1 MSVMFCRTPR
11 QQAPLLRSHPTS
23 RHIMPSLKTALFL
36 ASGAVLL
43 PSLADASG
51 FPERALVS
59 AARQIARN
67 ATATGARF
75 GSGVSGTAAETATAS
90 DRRGLA
96 EVLTPEQYV
105 ENFDLCPYYAAS
117 AKCSLLTT
125 SAACYADSNCTY
137 TLDATDPQSTKYPC
151 SAATSAVL
159 YDLINYHGD
168 DFSYV
173 INKCGTLTGESDC
186 DADERCEWNDSDD
199 TCGISID
206 MLFGDIS
213 ASILRGH
220 PHVLRKYAIEQ
231 TCATIETEALCGVG
245 DTADK
250 CEWLEASSGDEAGC
264 FATPAY
270 AAQQSSCECDA
281 VKTDVPSVDYSNVV
295 CATPSVEFISWNDEV
310 TRDDAWACPALIG
323 GQVCGSK
330 SSVDTCEAESA
341 YSCAVGSGEC
351 VLDVHKYANMGWS
364 LDKATE
370 PSWQKRNDTAT
381 ACDTYDSSRS
391 SCEAQSDCIYND
403 DDETCDVS
411 GFFVASLLDEYCP
424 TQTQDLTGEEY
435 VEKFDLCPYYA
446 ASAKCS
452 LLTTSAA
459 CYADSDCEYDLD
471 ATDPQSTKYPC
482 VPAGDISSEF
492 TDMLA
497 IYHTSDLLIMG
508 AFCEKTYAFE
518 EISCDADERCEWNDS
533 DDTCGI
539 SADAIASI
547 GRGHSHLLRA
557 YAIVQTCATIETEAL
572 CGVGDTADKCEWL
585 EASSGD
591 EAGCFATPAYAAQ
604 QSSCECDA
612 VKTDV
617 PSVDYSNVVCATPS
631 VEFVD
636 VYSGARTFEGG
647 VLLGGALTLAAC
659 VLALA

>member
-1 MSVMFCRTPR
+1 MSP
-11 QQAPLLRSHPTS
+11 PTS

-125 SAACYADSNCTY
+125 SAACYADSDCEY
-137 TLDATDPQSTKYPC
+137 DLDATDPSSTKYPC
-151 SAATSAVL
+151 VPAGGIPSNFTDMALIYHTSDLLIMEAFCEKT
-159 YDLINYHGD
+159 YDSEEI
-168 DFSYV
+168 S
-173 INKCGTLTGESDC
+173 C

-199 TCGISID
+199 TCGISDDAI
-206 MLFGDIS
+206 

-220 PHVLRKYAIEQ
+220 PHYVRMYAIDQ

-250 CEWLEASSGDEAGC
+250 CEWLEASSGDKAGC

-310 TRDDAWACPALIG
+310 TRDDAWACPFGIG
-323 GQVCGSK
+323 RQVCGSK

-341 YSCAVGSGEC
+341 YSCAVGSNEC
-351 VLDVHKYANMGWS
+351 VLDEHKYANMGWS

-381 ACDTYDSSRS
+381 ACDTYASSKT
-391 SCEAQSDCIYND
+391 SCNAQSDCIYND
-403 DDETCDVS
+403 DDNTCDLS

-435 VEKFDLCPYYA
+435 VEKFDLCPFIA

-471 ATDPQSTKYPC
+471 ATDPSSTKYPC
-482 VPAGDISSEF
+482 VPAGGIPSNF
-492 TDMLA
+492 TDMAL
-497 IYHTSDLLIMG
+497 IYHTSDLLIME
-508 AFCEKTYAFE
+508 AFCEKTYDSE

-539 SADAIASI
+539 SDDAIASI
-547 GRGHSHLLRA
+547 LRGHPHYVRM
-557 YAIVQTCATIETEAL
+557 YAIDQTCATIETEAL

-591 EAGCFATPAYAAQ
+591 KAGCFATPAYAAQ